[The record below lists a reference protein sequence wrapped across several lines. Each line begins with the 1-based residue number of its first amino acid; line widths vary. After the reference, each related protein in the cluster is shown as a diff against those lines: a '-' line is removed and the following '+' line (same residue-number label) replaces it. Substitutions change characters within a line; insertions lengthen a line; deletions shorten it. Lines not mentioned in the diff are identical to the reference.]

1 MPTFV
6 ERANS
11 LLSNVKFHLGED
23 YRFDVRE
30 GHGGVFLQGIYCDAD
45 IYTGYREIQHTR
57 KWLLS
62 PSMTDSEIVQT
73 AFKCA
78 ITSAEHRAREG
89 FRYRGARI
97 FGPHFDCED
106 LVRLC
111 EDGREEAGGRIP
123 PETH

>member
-1 MPTFV
+1 LT
-6 ERANS
+6 ERATAV
-11 LLSNVKFHLGED
+11 LANVEFRLGED
-23 YRFDVRE
+23 YRFDIRE
-30 GHGGVFLQGIYCDAD
+30 GHGGVFLQAVYCDAD
-45 IYTGYREIQHTR
+45 IYTGHREIQYTR

-78 ITSAEHRAREG
+78 ITSAEHRAREA
-89 FRYRGARI
+89 FKYRGARI

-106 LVRLC
+106 LVSLC
-111 EDGREEAGGRIP
+111 TASEAAGGRKP